1 MLSFPSADLSDLTPS
16 RPPPRLF
23 CDICDI
29 FDAHDTDDC
38 PIQEQDDEGPPPTHY
53 HEDRHT
59 DRPYCDTCEGDFIYD
74 YCFSTLIV
82 IVSALSPPPIIC
94 YSMFLHVYLLN

>member
-1 MLSFPSADLSDLTPS
+1 MAFYLYFDSELDEEGEA

-38 PIQEQDDEGPPPTHY
+38 PIQAMDEEDVAPSQHHY
-53 HEDRHT
+53 SRSESRT
-59 DRPYCDTCEGDFIYD
+59 YCDTCEG
-74 YCFSTLIV
+74 
-82 IVSALSPPPIIC
+82 
-94 YSMFLHVYLLN
+94 